1 LIYVEKIRIVNLSK
15 RYGKVIAAHAVSLA
29 VEDKEFFSLLGPSG
43 CGKSTVLRCV
53 AGLEEPSEGE
63 IYIGGTR
70 VNSTAD
76 GINVPTELRPIGMV
90 FQNYAV
96 WPHMTVHDNVA
107 YPLKLKKLAKGTI
120 KTQLKDALYTVGLE
134 RLADRFPSQLSGG
147 EQQRVALAR
156 ALIKEPEVLLLDEP
170 LSNLDAK
177 LREQMRFELKDLQ
190 RRTGIPI
197 LYVTHDQ
204 SEALAMSD
212 RLAVMNAGH
221 IIQVGAPA
229 EIYTHP
235 ANRFVADFIG
245 LMNFVPGRIL
255 ARSGEEAT
263 VEFLGSHRLNVIDRS
278 DLSGECVVAVR
289 PEDISLSQTG
299 PIRCRVEVRNY
310 SGHLIDFKVRAD
322 GAVLRVQ
329 TPKTAIYQE
338 GEELGFTIERAML
351 FAVRESSSEGIGPVD
366 GKPFAT

>member
-1 LIYVEKIRIVNLSK
+1 MDKIRISHLSK
-15 RYGKVIAAHAVSLA
+15 KYGKVLAVDSVTLA

-63 IYIGGTR
+63 VYIGATR
-70 VNSTAD
+70 VNSSAD

-107 YPLKLKKLAKGTI
+107 YPLKLKKLPKELIET
-120 KTQLKDALYTVGLE
+120 KLKDALHTVGLE
-134 RLADRFPSQLSGG
+134 RLSDRYPSQLSGG

-204 SEALAMSD
+204 AEALAMSD
-212 RLAVMNAGH
+212 HLAVMNAGR
-221 IIQVGAPA
+221 IVQVGTPA
-229 EIYTHP
+229 EIYTQP
-235 ANRFVADFIG
+235 ADRFVADFIG

-255 ARSGEEAT
+255 SRNGEEAT
-263 VEFLGSHRLNVIDRS
+263 VEFLSGHRLCVADRS
-278 DLSGECVVAVR
+278 GLSGECVVAVR
-289 PEDISLSQTG
+289 PEDISLGQTG

-310 SGHLIDFKVRAD
+310 AGHLIDYKVRAD

-329 TPKTAIYQE
+329 TAKTEVYKE
-338 GEELGFTIERAML
+338 GEKLGLAIQRAML
-351 FAVRESSSEGIGPVD
+351 FAARES
-366 GKPFAT
+366 

>member
-1 LIYVEKIRIVNLSK
+1 MEKIRIINLAK
-15 RYGKVIAAHAVSLA
+15 RYGEVVAADEVTFS
-29 VEDKEFFSLLGPSG
+29 VGDKEFFSLLGPSG

-63 IYIGGTR
+63 IYIGETR

-76 GINVPTELRPIGMV
+76 GINVPTEFRPIGMV

-107 YPLKLKKLAKGTI
+107 YPLKLKKLANQQIETKLTE
-120 KTQLKDALYTVGLE
+120 ALHTVGLE
-134 RLADRFPSQLSGG
+134 RLADRYPSQLSGG

-204 SEALAMSD
+204 TEALAMSD
-212 RLAVMNAGH
+212 RLAVMNLGR
-221 IIQVGAPA
+221 IVQVGVPA

-235 ANRFVADFIG
+235 ADRFVADFIG
-245 LMNFVPGRIL
+245 LMNFIPGRIVSR
-255 ARSGEEAT
+255 AGDRVA
-263 VEFLGSHRLNVIDRS
+263 VELLGSYRLDVIDRS
-278 DLSGECVVAVR
+278 GLSDQCTVAVR
-289 PEDISLSQTG
+289 PEDISLHATG
-299 PIRCRVEVRNY
+299 AVRCKIEVCNY
-310 SGHLIDFKVRAD
+310 SGHLVDYKISTD

-329 TPKTAIYQE
+329 TAKTEIHKEGDEIALAINHA
-338 GEELGFTIERAML
+338 IL
-351 FAVRESSSEGIGPVD
+351 FPAQPG
-366 GKPFAT
+366 

>member
-1 LIYVEKIRIVNLSK
+1 MEKIRIHNLAK
-15 RYGKVIAAHAVSLA
+15 RYGKVVAADAVTFA
-29 VEDKEFFSLLGPSG
+29 VGDNEFFSLLGPSG

-53 AGLEEPSEGE
+53 AGLEEPTEGD
-63 IYIGGTR
+63 IYIGDTC
-70 VNSTAD
+70 VNSTTE

-107 YPLKLKKLAKGTI
+107 YPLKLKKLARETI
-120 KTQLKDALYTVGLE
+120 EIKLKEALHTVGLE
-134 RLADRFPSQLSGG
+134 KLADRYPSQLSGG

-204 SEALAMSD
+204 TEALAMSD
-212 RLAVMNAGH
+212 RLAVMNAGR
-221 IIQVGAPA
+221 IVQIGAPA
-229 EIYTHP
+229 EIYTRP
-235 ANRFVADFIG
+235 ADRFVADFIG
-245 LMNFVPGRIL
+245 LMNFVP
-255 ARSGEEAT
+255 ARVVSRKGEEAV
-263 VEFLGSHRLNVIDRS
+263 VEFLGSHRLNVIDGS
-278 DLSGECVVAVR
+278 GVSGECVVAVR

-299 PIRCRVEVRNY
+299 TIRCRVEVSSY
-310 SGHLIDFKVRAD
+310 SGHLIDYKVRAD

-329 TPKTAIYQE
+329 TSKTSIYKE
-338 GEELGFTIERAML
+338 GAELGLTIERAML
-351 FAVRESSSEGIGPVD
+351 FAGR
-366 GKPFAT
+366 

>member
-1 LIYVEKIRIVNLSK
+1 MEKIRIHNLAK
-15 RYGKVIAAHAVSLA
+15 RYGKVVAADAVTFG
-29 VEDKEFFSLLGPSG
+29 VGDNEFFSLLGPSG

-53 AGLEEPSEGE
+53 AGLEEPTEGD
-63 IYIGGTR
+63 IYIGETC
-70 VNSTAD
+70 VNSTAK

-96 WPHMTVHDNVA
+96 WPHMTVRDNVA
-107 YPLKLKKLAKGTI
+107 YPLKLKKLSKEVIET
-120 KTQLKDALYTVGLE
+120 KLKEALHTVGLE
-134 RLADRFPSQLSGG
+134 KLADRYPSQLSGG

-204 SEALAMSD
+204 TEALAMSD
-212 RLAVMNAGH
+212 RLAVMNAGR
-221 IIQVGAPA
+221 IVQVGAPA
-229 EIYTHP
+229 EIYTRP
-235 ANRFVADFIG
+235 ADRFVADFIG
-245 LMNFVPGRIL
+245 LMNFVP
-255 ARSGEEAT
+255 ARVVSRKGEEAV
-263 VEFLGSHRLNVIDRS
+263 VEFLGSHRLNVIDGS
-278 DLSGECVVAVR
+278 GVSGECVVAVR

-299 PIRCRVEVRNY
+299 TIRCRVEVSSY
-310 SGHLIDFKVRAD
+310 SGHLIDYKVTAD

-329 TPKTAIYQE
+329 TSKTAIYKE
-338 GEELGFTIERAML
+338 GAELGLTIDRAML
-351 FAVRESSSEGIGPVD
+351 FAAR
-366 GKPFAT
+366 

>member
-1 LIYVEKIRIVNLSK
+1 MEKIRIANLTK
-15 RYGKVIAAHAVSLA
+15 RYGKVIAAEAVSFS
-29 VEDKEFFSLLGPSG
+29 VGDKEFFSLLGPSG

-53 AGLEEPSEGE
+53 AGLEEPTEGE
-63 IYIGGTR
+63 IDIGAAR
-70 VNSTAD
+70 VNSTAER
-76 GINVPTELRPIGMV
+76 IHVPTELRPIGMV

-96 WPHMTVHDNVA
+96 WPHMTVQDNVA
-107 YPLKLKKLAKGTI
+107 YPLKLKKLPRSAIEAK
-120 KTQLKDALYTVGLE
+120 LKEALRTVGLE
-134 RLADRFPSQLSGG
+134 RLAERYPSQLSGG

-212 RLAVMNAGH
+212 RLAVMNSGH
-221 IIQVGAPA
+221 IVQIGTPV
-229 EIYTHP
+229 EIYAHP
-235 ANRFVADFIG
+235 ADRFVADFIG
-245 LMNFVPGRIL
+245 LMNFLPGRIVS
-255 ARSGEEAT
+255 RSGEACV
-263 VEFLGSHRLNVIDRS
+263 VEFLGRHRLEGVERGG
-278 DLSGECVVAVR
+278 LSGECLVAVR
-289 PEDISLSQTG
+289 PEDITLSPSG

-310 SGHLIDFKVRAD
+310 SGHLIDYKISAD

-329 TPKTAIYQE
+329 TSKTAIYQE
-338 GEELGFTIERAML
+338 GEETGFTIERAML
-351 FAVRESSSEGIGPVD
+351 FAPG
-366 GKPFAT
+366 

>member
-1 LIYVEKIRIVNLSK
+1 MEKVGIINLAK
-15 RYGKVIAAHAVSLA
+15 RYGRVLAADAVTFS
-29 VEDKEFFSLLGPSG
+29 VGDKEFFSLLGPSG

-107 YPLKLKKLAKGTI
+107 YPLKLKKLAKQVIET
-120 KTQLKDALYTVGLE
+120 KLAAALRTVGLE
-134 RLADRFPSQLSGG
+134 RLADRYPSQLSGG

-190 RRTGIPI
+190 RRTAIPI

-212 RLAVMNAGH
+212 RLAVMNAGR
-221 IIQVGAPA
+221 IVQIGVPA
-229 EIYTHP
+229 EIYARP
-235 ANRFVADFIG
+235 ADRFVADFIG

-263 VEFLGSHRLNVIDRS
+263 VEFLGSYRLSVIDRS
-278 DLSGECVVAVR
+278 DLNGECVVAVR

-299 PIRCRVEVRNY
+299 PIRCRVEVSNY
-310 SGHLIDFKVRAD
+310 SGNLIDYKITAD
-322 GAVLRVQ
+322 GFALRVQ
-329 TPKTAIYQE
+329 TPKTSIYKE

-351 FAVRESSSEGIGPVD
+351 FAPRESELAAAG
-366 GKPFAT
+366 A

>member
-1 LIYVEKIRIVNLSK
+1 MEKIRIINLAK
-15 RYGKVIAAHAVSLA
+15 RYGKVVAADAVTFA
-29 VEDKEFFSLLGPSG
+29 IGDKEFFSLLGPSG

-63 IYIGGTR
+63 IYIGATR

-107 YPLKLKKLAKGTI
+107 YPLKLKKLSRDRIETK
-120 KTQLKDALYTVGLE
+120 LKDALHTVGLE

-204 SEALAMSD
+204 AEALAMSD
-212 RLAVMNAGH
+212 RLAVMNAGR
-221 IIQVGAPA
+221 IVQVGAPD
-229 EIYTHP
+229 EIYTRP
-235 ANRFVADFIG
+235 ADRFVADFIG
-245 LMNFVPGRIL
+245 LMNFVPARIL
-255 ARSGEEAT
+255 DRTGDRAT
-263 VEFLGSHRLNVIDRS
+263 VEFFGRHRLSVIDSTNLR
-278 DLSGECVVAVR
+278 GKCVVAVR
-289 PEDISLSQTG
+289 PEDVSLSASG
-299 PIRCRVEVRNY
+299 PIRCRVMVSNY
-310 SGHLIDFKVRAD
+310 SGHLIDYKVTVD
-322 GAVLRVQ
+322 GGAVLRVQ
-329 TPKTAIYQE
+329 TPKTAIYRE
-338 GEELGFTIERAML
+338 GTEIGLTIDRAML
-351 FAVRESSSEGIGPVD
+351 FAAVEGERPAAD
-366 GKPFAT
+366 